1 MLKRSFLR
9 NALALLGI
17 LSAPFIQAQGHSLF
31 LYGTVRHYET
41 KDSIP
46 YPSVRIQEAREDALP
61 WPIVTTARGRYDLE
75 LTEEKIYWIRYD
87 APGKVGKRIE
97 VDMRGASLSQVEGGY
112 GMNIEMTLF
121 DSLPDVDFSILKEP
135 IGRCRFDAGKN
146 EFAWDLEYT
155 MQRKAAIE
163 KTVKDFNEA
172 IRNRTS
178 TEP

>member
-1 MLKRSFLR
+1 M
-9 NALALLGI
+9 GI
-17 LSAPFIQAQGHSLF
+17 LFIHFTQAQEPKLF
-31 LYGTVRHYET
+31 LYGTVRHYGT

-46 YPSVRIQEAREDALP
+46 YPSVRIQEARENALP
-61 WPIVTTARGRYDLE
+61 WPIVTNVRGRYELE

-97 VDMRGASLSQVEGGY
+97 VDMRGASLLQSEGGY

-121 DSLPDVDFSILKEP
+121 DSLPGVDFSILKEP
-135 IGRCRFDAGKN
+135 IARCLFDEGKN

-155 MQRKAAIE
+155 KQMKAGID
-163 KTVKDFNEA
+163 KTVKEFNEA
-172 IRNRTS
+172 LRNRTP